1 MVSEVKDRKAWR
13 SEYVKHGTPVDKRIY
28 RAGKP
33 YFQKKYVY
41 GRNLKETEVIVHND
55 AVDGMLAAADVIK
68 YLTSCKDNGVLDRKQ
83 KRVVNKLLHTKSLKK
98 PGKLRPETIQR
109 WRGERLPAIR
119 KQYEEERKPITN
131 FDTPIGNTKLGT
143 GWTYISFETGLE
155 CCAFDCGCHEICYA
169 RHMETGPRGPGI
181 IKRIW
186 RQREQFDTL
195 PIDQIAKD
203 IAAFIKKGNNGIRA
217 CDSGGIP
224 SQAVLDRF
232 NDIVDRT
239 AAILIED
246 GIDPTGR
253 FYIYTTRHDLE
264 WDHIS
269 KWLVVNASNQGM
281 YDKLPRSNFFRE
293 YVEGVTE
300 EDDERLF
307 CSCSCAMCD
316 YCSTEHG
323 EIVDRLSH

>member
-1 MVSEVKDRKAWR
+1 MKTVKERKAWR
-13 SEYVKHGTPVDKRIY
+13 KEYVKHGDKKDKKIY
-28 RAGKP
+28 DLDKP
-33 YFQKKYVY
+33 YFNRKYVV
-41 GRNLKETEVIVHND
+41 GRNIKEAEVLVHND

-83 KRVVNKLLHTKSLKK
+83 KRVVNKLLHTKSIKK
-98 PGKLRPETIQR
+98 PGRIKPATLKR
-109 WRGERLPAIR
+109 WREERLPEIR
-119 KQYEEERKPITN
+119 EKYEASRK
-131 FDTPIGNTKLGT
+131 TPTKFETPTSNSKLGI
-143 GWTYISFETGLE
+143 GWTYISFETGIE

-169 RHMETGPRGPGI
+169 RNMEMSPRGPGVI
-181 IKRIW
+181 QRIW
-186 RQREQFDTL
+186 KQQDQFNTL
-195 PIDQIAKD
+195 SIDQIAKD

-232 NDIVDRT
+232 SDIVDRT
-239 AAILIED
+239 AAILLED

-253 FYIYTTRHDLE
+253 FYIYTTRYDLE

-281 YDKLPRSNFFRE
+281 YDRLPRSNYFRE

-323 EIVDRLSH
+323 EVVDRLSH